1 MNEEIIKHYLNEIRV
16 CMPVEIVSVDEATS
30 LCTVKPLLFSELEE
44 LELPLIVKCPFLHIG
59 DKETNLKYK
68 VKKGHRLMGLFSQL
82 DLSLY
87 IAQGLTGKV
96 NSTHN
101 FSFTNC
107 VILPIRA
114 LTEVDG
120 INVPSFDFEL
130 TGSLKINGDVE
141 LNGNLTHN
149 GNTTQEGSTTV
160 SEKIT
165 TKDLLASGTSEF
177 KGGTTIQGKPFLKH
191 SHSGVQTGNGSTGG
205 VS

>member
-1 MNEEIIKHYLNEIRV
+1 MNEEIIKHYLNEIRI
-16 CMPVEIVSVDEATS
+16 CMPVEIISVDEMTS

-59 DKETNLKYK
+59 DKEKNLKFK
-68 VKKGHRLMGLFSQL
+68 VQKGHRLMGMFSQL

-96 NSTHN
+96 NSNHN

-130 TGSLKINGDVE
+130 TGTLKINGDVE
-141 LNGNLTHN
+141 LNGNLKHN
-149 GNTTQEGSTTV
+149 GDTNQIGS
-160 SEKIT
+160 
-165 TKDLLASGTSEF
+165 
-177 KGGTTIQGKPFLKH
+177 H
-191 SHSGVQTGNGSTGG
+191 N
-205 VS
+205 

>member
-1 MNEEIIKHYLNEIRV
+1 
-16 CMPVEIVSVDEATS
+16 MPVEIVSVDEATS

-130 TGSLKINGDVE
+130 TGKLKINGDVE

-165 TKDLLASGTSEF
+165 TNELLTEGTTELKGETNIQGKKFKEHGHTGVEEGSGTS
-177 KGGTTIQGKPFLKH
+177 
-191 SHSGVQTGNGSTGG
+191 GG
-205 VS
+205 VA

>member
-1 MNEEIIKHYLNEIRV
+1 
-16 CMPVEIVSVDEATS
+16 
-30 LCTVKPLLFSELEE
+30 
-44 LELPLIVKCPFLHIG
+44 
-59 DKETNLKYK
+59 
-68 VKKGHRLMGLFSQL
+68 MGMFSQL

-107 VILPIRA
+107 VILPVRA

-130 TGSLKINGDVE
+130 AGSLKINGDVE

-165 TKDLLASGTSEF
+165 TKDLLASGKSEL
-177 KGGTTIQGKPFLKH
+177 KGGATIKGQDYFEHEHETKD
-191 SHSGVQTGNGSTGG
+191 GNTGG
-205 VS
+205 VVQ

>member
-1 MNEEIIKHYLNEIRV
+1 L
-16 CMPVEIVSVDEATS
+16 PV
-30 LCTVKPLLFSELEE
+30 
-44 LELPLIVKCPFLHIG
+44 
-59 DKETNLKYK
+59 
-68 VKKGHRLMGLFSQL
+68 
-82 DLSLY
+82 
-87 IAQGLTGKV
+87 
-96 NSTHN
+96 
-101 FSFTNC
+101 
-107 VILPIRA
+107 RA

-177 KGGTTIQGKPFLKH
+177 KEGTTIQGKPFLKH